1 MTENPPVD
9 IYRPFHYNKFKKNTS
24 GIPTYTNKHNETKQ
38 KQTNRKVGL
47 HFRLFLGLLRRENW

>member
-38 KQTNRKVGL
+38 KQTKNKLTGKWDFIL
-47 HFRLFLGLLRRENW
+47 DYFWDY